1 MLGIG
6 IIGVGNMGS
15 KHARIINDYIP
26 KAKVVAVMDKSE
38 TCINSVL
45 KFLDNPKVFNDP
57 NQLVDDD
64 TVEAVLIASP
74 DSTHANYAEYTI
86 KKRKFLMLEKPL
98 GLNLDDAE
106 KVLKAEINY
115 GKRIVQVGLMREFD
129 NQHSEIKNAI
139 NEDVIGRPLLFRGI
153 HKHLVQAGRS
163 PADVI
168 TNSAVHDIH
177 SARWLMDDDI
187 TEVFADQIDFRDST
201 DNTTRLVLLQLRFKN
216 GGLGTIEVDIDNNY
230 GYEVFVEI
238 SGEKGTL
245 KTPSI
250 VSPILRKGNS
260 ISQKI
265 SKDWLLRF
273 DQAYKQE
280 IFSWV
285 KATLEHKVV
294 GASIWDAYMAM
305 HVAEMAIKSL
315 SSRKA
320 EKISFLKKPNIY

>member
-6 IIGVGNMGS
+6 IIGVGDMGS
-15 KHARIINDYIP
+15 KHAKIITDYIP

-45 KFLDNPKVFNDP
+45 KFLDNPKVFNDA
-57 NQLVDDD
+57 NQLIDDD

-86 KKRKFLMLEKPL
+86 KKGKFLMLEKPL

-106 KVLKAEINY
+106 KVLEAEVNY

-129 NQHSEIKNAI
+129 SQHSEIKNAI
-139 NEDVIGRPLLFRGI
+139 NENVIGRPLLFRGI

-177 SARWLMDDDI
+177 TARWLMDDDI
-187 TEVFADQIDFRDST
+187 IEVFADQISFKGAT
-201 DNTTRLVLLQLRFKN
+201 DNSTRLVLLQLRFKN
-216 GGLGTIEVDIDNNY
+216 GGLGTIEVDIDDNY

-250 VSPILRKGNS
+250 VSPILRKGS
-260 ISQKI
+260 SVSQMV

-285 KATLEHKVV
+285 KATTEHRVV

-320 EKISFLKKPNIY
+320 EKIPLLKKPSIY

>member
-320 EKISFLKKPNIY
+320 EKIPILKKPNIY

>member
-106 KVLKAEINY
+106 KVLKAEVNY

-139 NEDVIGRPLLFRGI
+139 NENVIGRPLLFRGI